1 MTKEEIQA
9 QIEVLKTEL
18 NKLEELA
25 NKAEKFEFKFPVGNT
40 YTVTFNEV
48 EPHSSGLIPSLMD
61 YGVYRLTEHG
71 AQLSLKRNRRANRLE
86 MLVEHLGGL
95 QGFTEDGGELL
106 WTVDYCCL
114 RNKWT
119 TAYLPNSYHPEK
131 VYMTKEIADKV
142 VDMLNN
148 GEYALF

>member
-48 EPHSSGLIPSLMD
+48 EPHSSGLIPSLLD

-71 AQLSLKRNRRANRLE
+71 AQLSLRRNRRANRLE

-95 QGFTEDGGELL
+95 EYVKGVELL
-106 WTVDYCCL
+106 WTIEYSSSEK
-114 RNKWT
+114 KWVIGFCPT
-119 TAYLPNSYHPEK
+119 NYSPEK
-131 VYMTKEIADKV
+131 VYMTEEVAKKA

-148 GEYALF
+148 REYVL

>member
-9 QIEVLKTEL
+9 QIEMLKTEL

-25 NKAEKFEFKFPVGNT
+25 NKAKDFEFKFPVGNT
-40 YTVTFNEV
+40 YTVTFNEI
-48 EPHSSGLIPSLMD
+48 EPHSSGLVPFLLD

-71 AQLSLKRNRRANRLE
+71 AQLSLRRNRRANRLE
-86 MLVEHLGGL
+86 MLVEYLGGL

-106 WTVDYCCL
+106 WTINYSCS

-119 TAYLPNSYHPEK
+119 TAYFPNSYDPEK
-131 VYMTKEIADKV
+131 VYMTEEVAHKV

-148 GEYALF
+148 GEYEL

>member
-9 QIEVLKTEL
+9 QIEMLKTEL
-18 NKLEELA
+18 NKLESLA

-40 YTVTFNEV
+40 YTVTFNEI
-48 EPHSSGLIPSLMD
+48 EPHSSGLIPSLLD

-71 AQLSLKRNRRANRLE
+71 AQLSLRRNRRANRLE
-86 MLVEHLGGL
+86 MLVEYLGGL
-95 QGFTEDGGELL
+95 QGFTEEGEEQL
-106 WTVDYCCL
+106 WTINYSCS

-119 TAYLPNSYHPEK
+119 TTCFHNIYDPEK
-131 VYMTKEIADKV
+131 VYMTEEVANWV

-148 GEYALF
+148 GEYVL

>member
-18 NKLEELA
+18 NKLESLA
-25 NKAEKFEFKFPVGNT
+25 NKPEKFEFKFPVGNT

-48 EPHSSGLIPSLMD
+48 EPHSSGLIPSLLD
-61 YGVYRLTEHG
+61 YGVYRLTELG
-71 AQLSLKRNRRANRLE
+71 AQLSLRRNRRANRLE

-95 QGFTEDGGELL
+95 DVFIGKGREPI
-106 WTVDYCCL
+106 WTIQFNYP
-114 RNKWT
+114 RNEWE
-119 TAYLPNSYHPEK
+119 TAYFPDRHDPEK
-131 VYMTKEIADKV
+131 VYMTEEVANKV

-148 GEYALF
+148 KEYVLF

>member
-18 NKLEELA
+18 NKLEKLA

-48 EPHSSGLIPSLMD
+48 EPHSSGLIPSLLD

-71 AQLSLKRNRRANRLE
+71 AQLSLRRNRRANRLE

-95 QGFTEDGGELL
+95 EGVKGGELL
-106 WTVDYCCL
+106 WTIYYSYSEG
-114 RNKWT
+114 KWAI
-119 TAYLPNSYHPEK
+119 AYYSANYEPEK
-131 VYMTKEIADKV
+131 VYMTEEVANKV

-148 GEYALF
+148 GEYVL

>member
-25 NKAEKFEFKFPVGNT
+25 NKPEKFEFKFPVGNT

-48 EPHSSGLIPSLMD
+48 ALHSSGPISSLLD
-61 YGVYRLTEHG
+61 YGVHRLTEHG
-71 AQLSLKRNRRANRLE
+71 AQLSLRRNRRANRLE

-95 QGFTEDGGELL
+95 QECPRNGKELL
-106 WTVDYCCL
+106 WTIAYSYSK
-114 RNKWT
+114 NKWVIV
-119 TAYLPNSYHPEK
+119 YDPINYSPEK
-131 VYMTKEIADKV
+131 VYMTEEVANKV
-142 VDMLNN
+142 VDILNN
-148 GEYALF
+148 GEYVL

>member
-40 YTVTFNEV
+40 YTVTFNEI
-48 EPHSSGLIPSLMD
+48 EPHSSGLIPSLMEH
-61 YGVYRLTEHG
+61 GVYRLTEHG
-71 AQLSLKRNRRANRLE
+71 ARLSLNRNRRANRLE
-86 MLVEHLGGL
+86 MLVEHLGEL
-95 QGFTEDGGELL
+95 EGFIGKGGELL
-106 WTVDYCCL
+106 WTIHYSYSED
-114 RNKWT
+114 KWVI
-119 TAYLPNSYHPEK
+119 AYDPVNYHSEK
-131 VYMTKEIADKV
+131 VYMTEKVANKV

-148 GEYALF
+148 REYAL

>member
-18 NKLEELA
+18 NKLEKLA
-25 NKAEKFEFKFPVGNT
+25 NKAENFEFKFPVGNT

-48 EPHSSGLIPSLMD
+48 ESHSSGLIPSLMD
-61 YGVYRLTEHG
+61 YGVYRLTEYG
-71 AQLSLKRNRRANRLE
+71 AQLSLRRNRRANRLE

-95 QGFTEDGGELL
+95 QRFTGEGGEPL
-106 WTVDYCCL
+106 WTIDYSYSE
-114 RNKWT
+114 NKWT
-119 TAYLPNSYHPEK
+119 TAYFTNFYGPEK
-131 VYMTKEIADKV
+131 VYTTEEVANKV

-148 GEYALF
+148 KEYVL